1 MKKFRLAVIA
11 TIVATVF
18 TACATIPYK
27 ETRYVVDYRPYLAE
41 GFKISPTDLIGS
53 PYDYL
58 AEIAIE
64 VTPGTKEVNKTYAVN
79 GEVVTSTKYDR
90 GNTHG
95 LLDNLVTCAKEL
107 GADGIVNLRSERIY
121 QSGLYIIT
129 ISGWA
134 VKTRDK

>member
-1 MKKFRLAVIA
+1 MKKYRLTAVAVIA
-11 TIVATVF
+11 AFVL

-27 ETRYVVDYRPYLAE
+27 ETRYIVDYRPYLAE
-41 GFKISPTDLIGS
+41 GFKISPTDLIGC

-64 VTPGTKEVNKTYAVN
+64 VRPGTTKTYAVN
-79 GEVVTSTKYDR
+79 GEVIASEKHDG
-90 GNTHG
+90 GNTND
-95 LLDNLVTCAKEL
+95 LLKNFVICAKEL

-121 QSGLYIIT
+121 ESGLYIIT